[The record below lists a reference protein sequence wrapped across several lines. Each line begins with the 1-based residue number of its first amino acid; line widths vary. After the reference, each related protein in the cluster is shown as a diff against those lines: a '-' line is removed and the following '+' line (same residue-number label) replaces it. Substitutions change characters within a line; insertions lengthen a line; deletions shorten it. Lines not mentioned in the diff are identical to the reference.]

1 MSSHRL
7 ALEQFEVPKPAGLN
21 VDAPRSGFAAHM
33 PNNDQ
38 MQIDAIAEP
47 QQIEPMGDPLIRPAP
62 PPTEDPEQLSL
73 DALRQDL
80 TEACTRLTGV
90 IAAIEADRINATT
103 TAIEAAATRVAE
115 VGIDVIGHIVD
126 EGFATEIAGAVAEIA
141 TQIPH
146 NSADLHVAHEDH
158 EVLVTALAGF
168 APDTTITL
176 ISDDNLVSGQAKMH
190 WPQGGVDFDANALSE
205 KVAAMM
211 TERLSDLTTR
221 SR

>member
-1 MSSHRL
+1 MSGHRL
-7 ALEQFEVPKPAGLN
+7 ALEQFEVLKPPRLSIE
-21 VDAPRSGFAAHM
+21 APTSGFIAQT
-33 PNNDQ
+33 PDDEQ
-38 MQIDAIAEP
+38 MQIDATAEP

-62 PPTEDPEQLSL
+62 APAEDPEQLSL

-80 TEACTRLTGV
+80 THACARLSDV
-90 IAAIEADRINATT
+90 IAAIEADRINAQSK
-103 TAIEAAATRVAE
+103 AIEAAVDRVAE
-115 VGIDVIGHIVD
+115 VGIDAIGHIVD
-126 EGFATEIAGAVAEIA
+126 EGFAAEIAGAVAEIA

-146 NSADLHVAHEDH
+146 KSADLHVAQEDH
-158 EVLVTALAGF
+158 EALVTALAGF

-176 ISDDNLVSGQAKMH
+176 ISDPSLVSGQAKMH

-205 KVAAMM
+205 KVTAMM